1 MPRILI
7 PRHLAKKG
15 VPTSARVGAPLACGL
30 VLGYVR
36 NDADE
41 ILFLPEL
48 NPRWFSP
55 GDPLAVGATLFVVVP
70 PVVTEGDDTVREE
83 KEEAKGQD
91 Q

>member
-1 MPRILI
+1 
-7 PRHLAKKG
+7 
-15 VPTSARVGAPLACGL
+15 V
-30 VLGYVR
+30 
-36 NDADE
+36 ADE

-48 NPRWFSP
+48 NSRWSSP

>member
-1 MPRILI
+1 MTS
-7 PRHLAKKG
+7 KG
-15 VPTSARVGAPLACGL
+15 ATTSARVVAPFACGL

-36 NDADE
+36 NLADE

-48 NPRWFSP
+48 NSRWSSP

-83 KEEAKGQD
+83 KEEAKGQN